1 MHGAWALAATVLIS
15 TTQKSAGKH
24 PSGLSVLDD
33 DTPVPELV
41 SSPCSVYYEE
51 GSPRVAEE
59 EVPSPTCAIGCSCD
73 RACSFVVLLSC
84 GMGAGA

>member
-1 MHGAWALAATVLIS
+1 MLIS
-15 TTQKSAGKH
+15 TTQKSAGTH

-33 DTPVPELV
+33 HTPVPESV
-41 SSPCSVYYEE
+41 SSPCSVYYKE

-59 EVPSPTCAIGCSCD
+59 EVPSPTCAIGCSWD
-73 RACSFVVLLSC
+73 TACAFVILLSC